1 MKESI
6 STRRNHAFVVRSSDL
21 ENLWKVLEDRVG
33 TVTASAKCS
42 DDVEREFDDLK
53 ELLSYDNAPT
63 KKIVELSV
71 NSVFY
76 REKYF
81 REKSVTI
88 SFSSQLGIH
97 INIEIKGQVDSA
109 LRDKIFDILAGIK
122 PWYFF
127 LTPRAFSFDHFVGLL
142 IYLLIGLGI
151 YIVLFFGLGEPAWQ
165 FLSLDDASKST
176 KQWFFLF
183 LGFVVVSFMMG
194 LNELRVRVFPLCC
207 FALGQEKRRDETRG
221 HVRWIIIGT
230 LASSLVVLLLSFIY

>member
-6 STRRNHAFVVRSSDL
+6 STTRNHAFVVRSSDL

-63 KKIVELSV
+63 RKIVELSV
-71 NSVFY
+71 NSVSY

-81 REKSVTI
+81 REKSVRI
-88 SFSSQLGIH
+88 SFSSQFGIH

-109 LRDKIFDILAGIK
+109 LRDKIFGILAGIR
-122 PWYFF
+122 PWYSF
-127 LTPRAFSFDHFVGLL
+127 LTPRASSFDHFVGLL
-142 IYLLIGLGI
+142 IYLLIGIGI
-151 YIVLFFGLGEPAWQ
+151 YIGFFFGLGEPAWQ

-183 LGFVVVSFMMG
+183 LSFVVVSFMMG

-207 FALGQEKRRDETRG
+207 FALGQEMRRDETRDR
-221 HVRWIIIGT
+221 VRWIIIAI
-230 LASSLVVLLLSFIY
+230 LAGSLIPLWLRLTS

>member
-76 REKYF
+76 REEYF
-81 REKSVTI
+81 REKSVRI
-88 SFSSQLGIH
+88 SFSSQFGID
-97 INIEIKGQVDSA
+97 INIKTKGQVDSA

-122 PWYFF
+122 PWYYF

-142 IYLLIGLGI
+142 MYLLIGLGI

-176 KQWFFLF
+176 KEWFFLF

-194 LNELRVRVFPLCC
+194 LNELRVRVFPLSC
-207 FALGQEKRRDETRG
+207 FALGQETRRDETRAK
-221 HVRWIIIGT
+221 VRWIIIGT
-230 LASSLVVLLLSFIY
+230 LASSLVALLLNFIY

>member
-21 ENLWKVLEDRVG
+21 QNLWEVLEDRVG

-53 ELLSYDNAPT
+53 ELFSYDNAPT
-63 KKIVELSV
+63 RKIVELSV
-71 NSVFY
+71 RSG
-76 REKYF
+76 KYF
-81 REKSVTI
+81 EKSVTI

-97 INIEIKGQVDSA
+97 INIETKGQVDSA

-122 PWYFF
+122 PWYSF
-127 LTPRAFSFDHFVGLL
+127 LTPRASSFDHFVGLL

-183 LGFVVVSFMMG
+183 LGFVVISFMMG
-194 LNELRVRVFPLCC
+194 LNELRVRAFPLCC
-207 FALGQEKRRDETRG
+207 FALGQEKRRDETRDR
-221 HVRWIIIGT
+221 VRWGIIFS
-230 LASSLVVLLLSFIY
+230 LAGLLGSALLRLIW

>member
-6 STRRNHAFVVRSSDL
+6 STRCNHAFVVRSSDL

-33 TVTASAKCS
+33 TVTASTKCS
-42 DDVEREFDDLK
+42 DNVKREFDDLK

-63 KKIVELSV
+63 GKIVELSV
-71 NSVFY
+71 RSG
-76 REKYF
+76 KYL
-81 REKSVTI
+81 EKSVTI

-97 INIEIKGQVDSA
+97 INIETKGQVDSV

-127 LTPRAFSFDHFVGLL
+127 LTSRAFSFDHFVGLS

-183 LGFVVVSFMMG
+183 LGFVVVSFMTG
-194 LNELRVRVFPLCC
+194 LNELRVWAFPLCC
-207 FALGQEKRRDETRG
+207 FALGQEKRRDETRDQ
-221 HVRWIIIGT
+221 VRWGIIVG
-230 LASSLVVLLLSFIY
+230 LAGLLGDALLRLIW

>member
-63 KKIVELSV
+63 RKIDELSV
-71 NSVFY
+71 RSG
-76 REKYF
+76 KYL
-81 REKSVTI
+81 EKSVTI
-88 SFSSQLGIH
+88 RFSSQFEIY
-97 INIEIKGQVDSA
+97 IEIEPQGQVDSE
-109 LRDKIFDILAGIK
+109 LRDKIFDILEGIK

-142 IYLLIGLGI
+142 IYLLIGIGI
-151 YIVLFFGLGEPAWQ
+151 YIGFFFGLGEPAWQ
-165 FLSLDDASKST
+165 FLSLDNASKST

-207 FALGQEKRRDETRG
+207 FALGQEKRRDETRE
-221 HVRWIIIGT
+221 HVRWIIIAILTG
-230 LASSLVVLLLSFIY
+230 SLIPLWLRLTS